1 MKVNNDK
8 LLKVFEVDSDY
19 FLITRDFI
27 EKLNLS
33 GNVVFRSGITDIRE
47 DLKVLEGTDKIE
59 ILTNK
64 KLFRFPSNARGIFAN
79 CKVTS
84 LDLSCFDTSNVVN
97 MAYMFY
103 FCTAESIDLSSFNTS
118 NVVNM
123 SGMFFRSSVKHIDIK
138 HFDTSKVV
146 DMSGMFFGCKAASL
160 RFNANNFCKKKDI
173 TTNASSSIKEV
184 LNV

>member
-64 KLFRFPSNARGIFAN
+64 KLFRFPSNARGI
-79 CKVTS
+79 
-84 LDLSCFDTSNVVN
+84 LL
-97 MAYMFY
+97 
-103 FCTAESIDLSSFNTS
+103 I
-118 NVVNM
+118 
-123 SGMFFRSSVKHIDIK
+123 VKLHHLI
-138 HFDTSKVV
+138 
-146 DMSGMFFGCKAASL
+146 
-160 RFNANNFCKKKDI
+160 
-173 TTNASSSIKEV
+173 
-184 LNV
+184 

>member
-1 MKVNNDK
+1 
-8 LLKVFEVDSDY
+8 
-19 FLITRDFI
+19 
-27 EKLNLS
+27 
-33 GNVVFRSGITDIRE
+33 
-47 DLKVLEGTDKIE
+47 
-59 ILTNK
+59 
-64 KLFRFPSNARGIFAN
+64 
-79 CKVTS
+79 
-84 LDLSCFDTSNVVN
+84 

-160 RFNANNFCKKKDI
+160 SFNANNFCKKKDI